1 MLHIQYLIVATSEA
15 VVNFEGPA
23 NLKGNRATIREPS
36 FRVKI
41 NTRLKPPSF
50 FSQCWMDFLPWNK
63 STILWQR
70 LSKSRSIRRISRSC
84 LSFRSHRPLV
94 YEWGSSAKNA
104 SFLLKPNLH
113 QNVLPLTI
121 AGLSARPENDRT
133 WMRLEKGVSDIL
145 SRIPES
151 RM

>member
-1 MLHIQYLIVATSEA
+1 MVATSEA

-23 NLKGNRATIREPS
+23 TLKGSRATIREPS
-36 FRVKI
+36 FMVKI

-50 FSQCWMDFLPWNK
+50 FSQCWMYFSPCDN

-94 YEWGSSAKNA
+94 YEWGSSAKNV
-104 SFLLKPNLH
+104 SFLLKPNLY